1 MFSRRDCSA
10 ELPLEPLWRLPSLE
24 TTYRGKL
31 FFFHISVP
39 FPLTLAPLS
48 GNFIGTKERPR
59 NTPTTTKRG
68 HFQVWWW
75 LYTHLSANATQ
86 SQCSCSVLVPWV
98 ALLSEAWENSNK
110 FMKLKLFALFFFVSL
125 KHSPPPSPL
134 QHVSIHSA
142 LTSLPWVLR
151 EMCILEN
158 KQIITCA
165 KQNVGFYPQGMDLPY
180 SPSVLEN
187 KSAVYVQIVRFI
199 RSKVWKF
206 RTYDPSRSV
215 LISVNSDSAYPLTI
229 SNFFF
234 VLFCFEV
241 FRWQIMLE

>member
-1 MFSRRDCSA
+1 MQTVGDVMPFTSVSLTYVQQKGLFCRVASETIVASSFPRDY
-10 ELPLEPLWRLPSLE
+10 LQGQ
-24 TTYRGKL
+24 T
-31 FFFHISVP
+31 FFFPYFSSLSFDI
-39 FPLTLAPLS
+39 TLAPLS

-59 NTPTTTKRG
+59 NTPTPTKRG

-86 SQCSCSVLVPWV
+86 SPMLLQRPSPVSGVVIWSLGKFKQIHEVKIVCS
-98 ALLSEAWENSNK
+98 
-110 FMKLKLFALFFFVSL
+110 FFFFFFCIFKSL
-125 KHSPPPSPL
+125 PSSFPSSAC
-134 QHVSIHSA
+134 VSIHSA

-206 RTYDPSRSV
+206 RTYDPSKV
-215 LISVNSDSAYPLTI
+215 CLD
-229 SNFFF
+229 
-234 VLFCFEV
+234 
-241 FRWQIMLE
+241 

>member
-1 MFSRRDCSA
+1 MQTVGDVMPFTSVSLTYVQQKGLFCRVASGTIVASSFPRDY
-10 ELPLEPLWRLPSLE
+10 LQGQ
-24 TTYRGKL
+24 T
-31 FFFHISVP
+31 FFFCISVP

-48 GNFIGTKERPR
+48 GNFIETKERPR
-59 NTPTTTKRG
+59 NTPTPTKRG

-86 SQCSCSVLVPWV
+86 SPMLLQRPSPVSGVVIWSMGKFKQIHEVKIVCS
-98 ALLSEAWENSNK
+98 
-110 FMKLKLFALFFFVSL
+110 FFFVSL
-125 KHSPPPSPL
+125 KQSPPPSPP

-206 RTYDPSRSV
+206 RTYDPSKV
-215 LISVNSDSAYPLTI
+215 CLD
-229 SNFFF
+229 
-234 VLFCFEV
+234 
-241 FRWQIMLE
+241 

>member
-1 MFSRRDCSA
+1 MWCHSRVFLWPMLSRRDCSA

-86 SQCSCSVLVPWV
+86 SPMLLQRPSPVSGVVIWSMGKFKQIHEVKIVCS
-98 ALLSEAWENSNK
+98 
-110 FMKLKLFALFFFVSL
+110 FFFFVSL

-206 RTYDPSRSV
+206 RTYDPSKV
-215 LISVNSDSAYPLTI
+215 CLD
-229 SNFFF
+229 
-234 VLFCFEV
+234 
-241 FRWQIMLE
+241 

>member
-1 MFSRRDCSA
+1 MWCHSRVFLWPMFSRRDCSA
-10 ELPLEPLWRLPSLE
+10 ESPLEPLWRLPSLE

-86 SQCSCSVLVPWV
+86 SPMLLQRPSPVSGVVIWSMGKFKQIHEVKIVCS
-98 ALLSEAWENSNK
+98 
-110 FMKLKLFALFFFVSL
+110 FFFFVSL

-206 RTYDPSRSV
+206 RTYDPSKV
-215 LISVNSDSAYPLTI
+215 CLD
-229 SNFFF
+229 
-234 VLFCFEV
+234 
-241 FRWQIMLE
+241 